1 MVKQQVETQIKVRD
15 MSGAQVSIHPA
26 DYGSWG
32 ACRTELM
39 VNAKRPIKAKMN
51 SALALAPDDQHQ
63 AIRAQYSTKET
74 DLEMKI
80 DYDPMEV
87 HMTLDVSYNFLAT

>member
-1 MVKQQVETQIKVRD
+1 

-51 SALALAPDDQHQ
+51 SALALAPDDQHE
-63 AIRAQYSTKET
+63 AIRAKYSTLET
-74 DLEMKI
+74 DLEQDI
-80 DYDPMEV
+80 DFKPMEV

>member
-1 MVKQQVETQIKVRD
+1 

-63 AIRAQYSTKET
+63 AIRAQYATEET
-74 DLEMKI
+74 NLEMKI

-87 HMTLDVSYNFLAT
+87 NMTLDVSYNFLAT